1 MARRTRK
8 EALETRDRILDAA
21 ERVFSRRGVSRTSLD
36 DVARAAGVTRGAIYW
51 HFKDKADLFGAM
63 LGRVTLPME
72 EMVQRAGDGTADD
85 PLAPVRECAVGV
97 LRKTTDDPRARRV
110 FDVVAHKCEY
120 VDEMAAVRRRLNG
133 MRANCLKRLE
143 SGFRDAVRCGVL
155 PAGVDPRAAA
165 VGLHALV
172 DGLITNWLIDPK
184 YFPLAREAGRMV
196 DQYLAG
202 LGVAAARVLPSSRRK
217 ARAKRRRDGKER
229 GTNRAPGARATR
241 RPSLSRQG

>member
-143 SGFRDAVRCGVL
+143 SGFRDAVRCGAL

-184 YFPLAREAGRMV
+184 YFPLAREAEPMV
-196 DQYLAG
+196 DRYLEG
-202 LGVAAARVLPSSRRK
+202 LGARAQPAARG
-217 ARAKRRRDGKER
+217 AKRRGDGEER
-229 GTNRAPGARATR
+229 GTSRAPASRATR
-241 RPSLSRQG
+241 RPTINKPG